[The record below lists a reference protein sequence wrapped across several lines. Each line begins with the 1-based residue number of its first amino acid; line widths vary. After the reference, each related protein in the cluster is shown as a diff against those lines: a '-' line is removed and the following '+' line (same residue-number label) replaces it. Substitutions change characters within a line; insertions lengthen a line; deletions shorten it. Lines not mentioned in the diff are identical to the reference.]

1 MNFNNQYRPNNFG
14 NLPIVTKN
22 IIIINIL
29 MYVATIILKQTKGID
44 LTDYLGLHYYLAP
57 EFKPHQFITYIFM
70 HDTNGITHILFNMIG
85 VYMFGQMLEN
95 VWGPKRYLIF
105 YLATGLGAALA
116 QYAIMHFQIQEKL
129 LEINLEIEKFKT
141 DINYV
146 AQLIEY
152 KAAYL
157 KGNVVVGAS
166 GSLFGLLGAFG
177 MLFPNTLLYL
187 YFFIPV
193 KAKWLV
199 IGYGAFEL
207 FSGIR
212 SNPTDN
218 VAHFA
223 HLGGLAVGLILV
235 LIWRKNKKQFY

>member
-14 NLPIVTKN
+14 NLPAVTKN
-22 IIIINIL
+22 IIIINVL
-29 MYVATIILKQTKGID
+29 MYVATILLKQAKGIN

-116 QYAIMHFQIQEKL
+116 QYVIMHFEIQSTL
-129 LEINLEIEKFKT
+129 SEINLEIDKFKT
-141 DINYV
+141 DTNYV
-146 AQLIEY
+146 TTLIDY
-152 KAAYL
+152 KAKL
-157 KGNVVVGAS
+157 LHNSVVVGAS

-177 MLFPNTLLYL
+177 MLFPNTMLYL

-212 SNPTDN
+212 NNPGDN

-223 HLGGLAVGLILV
+223 HIGGLIVGIILV
-235 LIWRKNKKQFY
+235 LIWKKNKQQFY